1 MLVAGAHLTVYHVNP
16 LHDGVI
22 PLNMDTAD
30 LRGDM
35 SLPSVVSTLL
45 CQDSSHSP
53 HQHAGAA
60 PTHDMYTTYTT

>member
-1 MLVAGAHLTVYHVNP
+1 MRVHMVYMSFLLHVHVLVAGAHLTVYHVNP

-35 SLPSVVSTLL
+35 SFSG
-45 CQDSSHSP
+45 
-53 HQHAGAA
+53 GASFG
-60 PTHDMYTTYTT
+60 PGRVTYTA